1 MLLKTVK
8 LVAIEKY
15 TTKALILNEY
25 EQGESDKVYK
35 LFTREFGVVFALAKS
50 VRKLESK
57 LRFHLEKTKKV
68 SVTLVEGKEVWR
80 LTGVEPSMEDC
91 HEGAIV
97 TRLIERFVPGVGAQK
112 KLFDHAEEYMILSTK
127 EIPKDIRTL
136 TLYYVFL
143 VDLGYADGLVSGARN
158 IEEFFSFTMLDHF
171 THVLLSK
178 ELVKKHV
185 HTVLSE
191 MQL

>member
-1 MLLKTVK
+1 M
-8 LVAIEKY
+8 AIEKY
-15 TTKALILNEY
+15 TTKAFILNEY

-35 LFTREFGVVFALAKS
+35 LFTRDFGVIFALAKS

-68 SVTLVEGKEVWR
+68 SVTLVEGKETWR
-80 LTGVEPSMEDC
+80 LTGVDGFTEHSKE
-91 HEGAIV
+91 ASIV
-97 TRLIERFVPGVGAQK
+97 TKLLERFVRGSFPQK
-112 KLFDHAEEYMILSTK
+112 KLFDHAEEYLEVPEKDFS
-127 EIPKDIRTL
+127 KDIRTL
-136 TLYYVFL
+136 TLYYLFL
-143 VDLGYADGLVSGARN
+143 VDLGYADGLVSGAKDMD
-158 IEEFFSFTMLDHF
+158 EFFSFSMADHF

>member
-1 MLLKTVK
+1 M
-8 LVAIEKY
+8 AIEKY
-15 TTKALILNEY
+15 TTKAFILSEY

-35 LFTREFGVVFALAKS
+35 LFTRDFGIIFALAKS

-68 SVTLVEGKEVWR
+68 SVTLVVGREQWR
-80 LTGVEPSMEDC
+80 LTGVDSFVEESHDT
-91 HEGAIV
+91 AV
-97 TRLIERFVPGVGAQK
+97 VSKLIERFVRGVGSQK
-112 KLFDHAEEYMILSTK
+112 KLFDHTEEYIRISNK
-127 EIPKDIRTL
+127 AFPKDIRTL

-143 VDLGYADGLVSGARN
+143 VDLGYADGLVGGAKN
-158 IEEFFSFTMLDHF
+158 IDEFFSFTIEDHF

-178 ELVKKHV
+178 ESVKKHV

>member
-1 MLLKTVK
+1 M
-8 LVAIEKY
+8 AIEKY
-15 TTKALILNEY
+15 TTKAFILNEY

-35 LFTREFGVVFALAKS
+35 LFTRDFGVIFALAKS

-57 LRFHLEKTKKV
+57 LRFHLERTKKV
-68 SVTLVEGKEVWR
+68 TVTLVEGKETWR
-80 LTGVEPSMEDC
+80 LTGVDSTGEDT
-91 HEGAIV
+91 HEGAVV
-97 TRLIERFVPGVGAQK
+97 TKLVERFVRGTGAQK
-112 KLFDHAEEYMILSTK
+112 KLFDHAEEHMRLSTK
-127 EIPKDIRTL
+127 EVPKDIRML

-143 VDLGYADGLVSGARN
+143 VDLGYADGLVSGARD
-158 IEEFFSFTMLDHF
+158 IEEFFSFTMADHF

-178 ELVKKHV
+178 ELVRKHV